1 MYLLDTN
8 IIIYTLKN
16 KFENIKVMIESAGM
30 NNVCVSSL
38 TVAELEHGAAKSSNP
53 DKSRALMYE
62 FLTPFEIMNFDT
74 KSAEFYG
81 RIRADLERCGQI
93 IGPMDL
99 LIASVAMANN
109 GIIVTNNEREFE
121 RIKGLKIE
129 NWTLPMPKQ

>member
-1 MYLLDTN
+1 MFLLDTN

-16 KFENIKVMIESAGM
+16 KYENIKTKIESAGM

-38 TVAELEHGAAKSSNP
+38 TVAELEHGAAKSKNP
-53 DKSRALMYE
+53 DKARAIMYE
-62 FLTPFEIMNFDT
+62 FLTPFEILNFDT

-81 RIRADLERCGQI
+81 RIRSELESSGRV

-109 GIIVTNNEREFE
+109 AVMVTNNEREFE
-121 RIKGLKIE
+121 RIKGLIIE
-129 NWTLPMPKQ
+129 NWTQPKGD

>member
-16 KFENIKVMIESAGM
+16 RYENIKVRIELAGM

-38 TVAELEHGAAKSSNP
+38 TVAELEYGASKSKNRE
-53 DKSRALMYE
+53 KARAIMYE
-62 FLTPFEIMNFDT
+62 FLTPFEILNFDT

-81 RIRADLERCGQI
+81 RIRADLESSGQM
-93 IGPMDL
+93 IGPIDL
-99 LIASVAMANN
+99 LIASIAMANN
-109 GIIVTNNEREFE
+109 ATIVTNNEREFE

-129 NWTLPMPKQ
+129 NWIQ